1 MSDKTTTA
9 PAPFD
14 PLLSE
19 KQVREL
25 TTLSHNEIHK
35 RRRAGTFPEPE
46 PIGGRRVAYRQS
58 AIAAWL
64 SDPTGWTKDK
74 HAGAQAA

>member
-1 MSDKTTTA
+1 MNDLPPTL
-9 PAPFD
+9 D

-19 KQVREL
+19 KTVRQL
-25 TTLSHNEIHK
+25 TSLSHNEIHK

-58 AIAAWL
+58 HIAAWL
-64 SDPTGWTKDK
+64 ADPTGWRATTPR
-74 HAGAQAA
+74 AA